1 MSALVPRHDH
11 GGAVCLGAL
20 LIIASHAADA
30 HERFIPHTPTALLHE
45 TFFQSLNPD
54 MLTITLRGAFV
65 MGMLMALWLLRQP
78 LATYVEQTLL
88 RHLPGRPKQL
98 LRLLVAFLLDQ
109 PVAHPWFS
117 AAGEWTRIFCLRCLA
132 LVLIFSA
139 SRQALVIPSYPLDPS
154 TLGLFQW
161 AQVVLAAGIL
171 TQTLLP
177 VCGALLVG
185 LFCYQLLAFD
195 WIIALDMLPVLLI
208 AGLYLSSPWN
218 ARKRATITIPPW
230 QIRGIRLGLGVGCFV
245 LGWMKIY
252 NAYLTV
258 GVADNFPAVM
268 DDPLIQLFSLGTTT
282 LYRREC
288 WIIAFAMAE
297 IMTGFLLLMG
307 VFCRVWC
314 LLLIGMFTKLMV
326 VDFGWAELP
335 HLYFIGLFLVLLCSN
350 HLTDE
355 FGWLEARAAQA
366 AREGRLGW
374 RLLIVLGAAAIIAL
388 LVVYPGLY
396 VLTKIPRPVFL

>member
-1 MSALVPRHDH
+1 MCTLVPRHDYR
-11 GGAVCLGAL
+11 GTVWLAAL
-20 LIIASHAADA
+20 LFTASSAADA

-45 TFFQSLNPD
+45 GFFQSLNPD
-54 MLTITLRGAFV
+54 MLTIGLRGAVV
-65 MGMLMALWLLRQP
+65 MAMLMALWLVRQP
-78 LATYVEQTLL
+78 LAAYVEQKLL
-88 RHLPGRPKQL
+88 RNLPGRPRQL
-98 LRLLVAFLLDQ
+98 LRLLVAFIMDQ

-117 AAGEWTRIFCLRCLA
+117 AVGEWARVFCLRCLA

-139 SRQALVIPSYPLDPS
+139 NRQALVIPSYPLDPT

-161 AQVVLAAGIL
+161 VQVVLAAGIL

-177 VCGALLVG
+177 LCGTLLVG
-185 LFCYQLLAFD
+185 LFCYQLIAFD
-195 WIIALDMLPVLLI
+195 WTIALDMFPVLVI
-208 AGLYLSSPWN
+208 AGLYLSSPWD
-218 ARKRATITIPPW
+218 AWKRATITIPPW
-230 QIRGIRLGLGVGCFV
+230 QIRGIRLVLGVGCFV
-245 LGWMKIY
+245 LGWLKIY

-268 DDPLIQLFSLGTTT
+268 HDPLIQLFSLGTTA
-282 LYRREC
+282 LYQREC
-288 WIIAFAMAE
+288 WVVAFAMGE
-297 IMTGFLLLMG
+297 IVTGFLLMMG

-314 LLLIGMFTKLMV
+314 LLLIGLFTKLMV

-350 HLTDE
+350 DLTDE
-355 FGWLEARAAQA
+355 FGWLEARAAQT

-374 RLLIVLGAAAIIAL
+374 RLLIALGAAAVIAL

-396 VLTKIPRPVFL
+396 VLTKIPHPVFL